1 MSYEIRV
8 LGEDDGCN
16 ALSLGNP
23 AFAPLKAFLRK
34 EAKKLHRENVART
47 FVLVEK
53 GATRVWAYVTTLCTQ
68 VSVEQLGQP
77 NLVDGFR
84 YKDFPAIKVARLA
97 VDSAMQG
104 QGIGPQLLDFV
115 IGFAA
120 DNVMPFTGC
129 RFLIVD
135 SKPESVSFYERKG
148 FSKIGAE
155 SGGEQ
160 TLTPMYLDLHRL
172 TSAND

>member
-1 MSYEIRV
+1 
-8 LGEDDGCN
+8 
-16 ALSLGNP
+16 
-23 AFAPLKAFLRK
+23 
-34 EAKKLHRENVART
+34 
-47 FVLVEK
+47 
-53 GATRVWAYVTTLCTQ
+53 
-68 VSVEQLGQP
+68 
-77 NLVDGFR
+77 LVDGFR

-172 TSAND
+172 TSANARSPRYFP